1 MKDMNGVEFKV
12 GQKVA
17 KAYATG
23 DLRILKVVRII
34 EDKVYLSNSDRNPSN
49 YLYYPNQVLIIDG

>member
-1 MKDMNGVEFKV
+1 MTCDMNGKEFKV

-23 DLRILKVVRII
+23 DLRVLEVTKIV
-34 EDKVYLSNSDRNPSN
+34 DGKVYLGKSTN
-49 YLYYPNQVLIIDG
+49 YLYYPHCVLIL